1 MARPAILH
9 MISPQKHVSPF
20 DVNMA
25 ADAGFEVIV
34 TYGEVALDQ
43 VGALVQDMIFSRA
56 PKDGRRTALFIGGR
70 DAGLALDML
79 ARAKAALMP
88 PFAISLFAD
97 PSGSFTTA
105 AAMMA
110 LIEKQLREEGGLSG
124 RRVTVFGAGGTVGVA
139 AAVLAAKA
147 GAVVTIVSH
156 RGRLAA
162 EQRAGELEQRFGVTV
177 TPADGSGGEAKG
189 RAIKDAEIVVAAGPA
204 GVRILGRE
212 ELSGARALK
221 LAADVNAVPPAGI
234 EGIGLAD
241 MAKPIGGGGAAVG
254 FGPLAIGNIKIKTQ
268 HQLLQMMLEADEP
281 LVLEFQ
287 EAYRVARAIAG

>member
-1 MARPAILH
+1 MERPAILH

-20 DVNMA
+20 DLNMA
-25 ADAGFEVIV
+25 ADAGFEVIA
-34 TYGEVALDQ
+34 TYGEVDLAE
-43 VGALVQDMIFSRA
+43 VAGLVQDMIFSRA
-56 PKDGRRTALFIGGR
+56 PKDSRRTALFIGGR

-79 ARAKAALMP
+79 AKAKKAMMP
-88 PFAISLFAD
+88 PFAISAFAD

-110 LIEKQLREEGGLSG
+110 LIEKELREEGGLRG
-124 RRVTVFGAGGTVGVA
+124 RSVTVFGAGGTVGIA
-139 AAVLAAKA
+139 AAALAAQAEAK
-147 GAVVTIVSH
+147 VTLASH

-162 EQRAGELEQRFGVTV
+162 EQRAGELETRFGVEV
-177 TPADGSGGEAKG
+177 VPVDGSSSQAKSA
-189 RAIKDAEIVVAAGPA
+189 AIRDAEIVIAAGPA

-234 EGIGLAD
+234 EGLGPSD
-241 MAKPIGGGGAAVG
+241 MAKPIAGGRAVG
-254 FGPLAIGNIKIKTQ
+254 FGPLAIGNIKFKTQ
-268 HQLLQMMLEADEP
+268 NKLLRMMLESDQP